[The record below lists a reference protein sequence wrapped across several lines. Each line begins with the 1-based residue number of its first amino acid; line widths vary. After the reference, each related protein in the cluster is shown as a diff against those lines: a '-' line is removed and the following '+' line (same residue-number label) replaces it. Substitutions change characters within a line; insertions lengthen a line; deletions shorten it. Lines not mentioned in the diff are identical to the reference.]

1 MFNWDLNTVNDNLR
15 LIKYQNFDAIQINPI
30 QPLKEDGKNLWWLS
44 YQPCGFRIGN
54 QYGSKED
61 LIDLC
66 RNAKKYDLKIIGD
79 VICNHTAGANDGSLN
94 QSDKVDRVLMDNPR
108 FWKEKKN
115 ITNWDD
121 RNQVISLCM
130 GLPGLNQANY
140 DLQDITSSF
149 LNEMIDCGV
158 DGFRFDAAKNI
169 ALPNENC
176 DFWPRVIYCLKKYG
190 IFLYGELIFES
201 EDRALEYTKYIKILT
216 SACYNKIKKDNIINF
231 VESHDSYYDFKYTTN
246 MDSKTISSIYS
257 VQTHIYPNTLYFV
270 RPFDDEWKSSIVR
283 EANKVKIR

>member
-1 MFNWDLNTVNDNLR
+1 MRIIHMFNWDLNTVNDNLR

-94 QSDKVDRVLMDNPR
+94 QSD
-108 FWKEKKN
+108 
-115 ITNWDD
+115 I
-121 RNQVISLCM
+121 
-130 GLPGLNQANY
+130 
-140 DLQDITSSF
+140 QDIISSF

-283 EANKVKIR
+283 EAN